1 MVPLFASTPET
12 RTIPIDNDPNYANGA
27 ATIGLRLSGNL
38 HGKRIQRVHIFEINH
53 FYRFFFLLLFFFS
66 FKMMNFLLTYDFLLV
81 FFSGF
86 FQEDHYDRP
95 PATRIHLQSEFDAN
109 TEHVYD
115 EIPLQSSP
123 LSSRRNV

>member
-1 MVPLFASTPET
+1 MEQPRLVSDYPVICMVSAFS
-12 RTIPIDNDPNYANGA
+12 
-27 ATIGLRLSGNL
+27 
-38 HGKRIQRVHIFEINH
+38 VFIFLKLII
-53 FYRFFFLLLFFFS
+53 FTDSFFFYFFFS